1 MKIRRL
7 SLEKALARLE
17 AARRHCPGSLYEAH
31 LERHVRLLL
40 AGRRS
45 GRAFKKSR
53 A

>member
-7 SLEKALARLE
+7 TLEQALERLE
-17 AARRHCPGSLYEAH
+17 AARRQCPGSLYEAH
-31 LERHVRLLL
+31 LERHVRRLL

-45 GRAFKKSR
+45 GRAFEKSR

>member
-7 SLEKALARLE
+7 TLEQALARLE
-17 AARRHCPGSLYEAH
+17 AARKQCPGSLYERH

-45 GRAFKKSR
+45 CRAFEKSR

>member
-7 SLEKALARLE
+7 NLQQALERLE
-17 AARRHCPGSLYEAH
+17 AARRHCPGSLYQAH

-45 GRAFKKSR
+45 CSAFKKN
-53 A
+53 

>member
-7 SLEKALARLE
+7 SLEKALERLE
-17 AARRHCPGSLYEAH
+17 AARKNCPGSLYEAH
-31 LERHVRLLL
+31 LQRHVRLIL

-45 GRAFKKSR
+45 GRAFKNSR